1 MSNQDL
7 LLLPLMEV
15 PHNQRTVFYK
25 SLYYTEI
32 LNTGAFE
39 KNHAKLNTVFAKT
52 AMVNLQK
59 IVL

>member
-1 MSNQDL
+1 
-7 LLLPLMEV
+7 MEV